1 MRASDAAADVPL
13 ADVERVLERACGL
26 ALSSGIRRT
35 LADGVGKAARDLG
48 LEQNAFLARLLANEP
63 AAVTA
68 LVESAVV
75 GETYFFRHPEQIE
88 AMRALVLD
96 VAPKDRPLT
105 IWSAGCATGEEPY
118 TLAMALLD
126 AGRAGCPDRVV
137 ATDVSERALEVAR
150 RGVYGEWSLRRLH
163 PAIRARHF
171 DPDRDGRLS
180 VRAAV
185 REHVDFRRG
194 NLIRDPAPATGFD
207 LVVCRNV
214 LIYFTAETAAAV
226 TARLLEAV
234 RPGGM
239 LVVGPVEVPFT
250 AGLDADRIER
260 DGATV
265 FRRLV
270 PGAPRAAPPPPP
282 AARRR
287 DADLGARLKRHRE
300 RSVPRVDVA
309 ARTAPAFAAAAS
321 AAPAAPVPALER
333 APGAPGDASGFEA
346 ARTAARQ
353 GDLATAERIAHEV
366 AGRDLC
372 PESFL
377 LLSMAAEARGDF
389 AGAVDAARRALY
401 LEPGLAMAHAALVP
415 LYGRLGREDEAA
427 RARRNALR
435 AIEDLEDGA
444 VLRGVEAITAGAL
457 RTALG
462 ATGRDAG
469 RRTSADPGSSR

>member
-1 MRASDAAADVPL
+1 MSLPGAPAELPL

-35 LADGVGKAARDLG
+35 LADGATKAARELG
-48 LEQNAFLARLLANEP
+48 LEFDVFVARLRANEP
-63 AAVTA
+63 NAVTA
-68 LVESAVV
+68 LIESTVI
-75 GETYFFRHPEQIE
+75 GETYFFRHSEQID
-88 AMRALVLD
+88 AMRALVFEA
-96 VAPKDRPLT
+96 APRDRPLA

-126 AGRAGCPDRVV
+126 AGRAGCADRVV
-137 ATDVSERALEVAR
+137 ATDVSARALECAR
-150 RGVYGEWSLRRLH
+150 RGVYGEWSLRRLD

-171 DPDRDGRLS
+171 DAEADGRLS

-185 REHVDFRRG
+185 RERVEFRRG
-194 NLIRDPAPATGFD
+194 NLIHDPAPAIGFD

-226 TARLLEAV
+226 TGRLLEAV
-234 RPGGM
+234 RPGGL

-250 AGLDADRIER
+250 SGLDTDRIER
-260 DGATV
+260 EGATV
-265 FRRLV
+265 FRRPA
-270 PGAPRAAPPPPP
+270 PGAVRPAPPP

-287 DADLGARLKRHRE
+287 DDGLAARLRRHRE
-300 RSVPRVDVA
+300 RTVPRVDVA
-309 ARTAPAFAAAAS
+309 PRPAS
-321 AAPAAPVPALER
+321 AAVAVVAPTPTPAPVSVPAAALLD
-333 APGAPGDASGFEA
+333 DASGFEA
-346 ARTAARQ
+346 ARAAARR
-353 GDLATAERIAHEV
+353 GDLAAAERIARDV
-366 AGRDLC
+366 AARDLC

-389 AGAVDAARRALY
+389 AGAVEAVRRALY
-401 LEPGLAMAHAALVP
+401 LEPGLAMGHATLVP
-415 LYGRLGREDEAA
+415 LYARLGRADEAA

-435 AIEDLEDGA
+435 AIEGLEDGA

-462 ATGRDAG
+462 DPERDAG
-469 RRTSADPGSSR
+469 RRANADPGSMR